1 MFFHSVIFCLFVI
14 LFLLPPCLLFFSFF
28 YLSHFQRSK
37 FNPIPFRIIQYQ
49 NLIKKTKNLQTKLI
63 LQPSPTTA
71 KKKKKNFHFSH
82 SFYSF
87 NFIVICS
94 LKYFFQLVC
103 FPWFNFC
110 FVLFCFWISLFPGLS
125 KKKSQKIQW
134 KSISKLLLYSLV
146 IQPNPSAKF

>member
-49 NLIKKTKNLQTKLI
+49 NLIKKNKKSSNKIDSSTFPHHCQ
-63 LQPSPTTA
+63 

-125 KKKSQKIQW
+125 KKKITEDSMK
-134 KSISKLLLYSLV
+134 KH
-146 IQPNPSAKF
+146 F